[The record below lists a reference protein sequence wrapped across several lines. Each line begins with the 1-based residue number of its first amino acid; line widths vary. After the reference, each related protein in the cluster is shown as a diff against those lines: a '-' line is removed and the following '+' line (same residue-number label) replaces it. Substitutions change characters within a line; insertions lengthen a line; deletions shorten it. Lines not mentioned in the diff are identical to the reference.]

1 MGLTRRGFLG
11 LLASAVPAMAL
22 DPERALWVPGQ
33 KTIVDLGAGR
43 NLTPIALGD
52 WVETSFDLDAEQ
64 LNMFVPPDWVI
75 KNIMA
80 SLERRLRFGADIN
93 RSYDEQFRGSLFGDK
108 TAART
113 PTVKIMAPRATLLDA
128 G

>member
-1 MGLTRRGFLG
+1 MNRRGFLG
-11 LLASAVPAMAL
+11 LLASALPAMVL

-80 SLERRLRFGADIN
+80 SLERSLRFGANIN
-93 RSYDEQFRGSLFGDK
+93 RSYDEQYQQVYASGE
-108 TAART
+108 AAVRIMT
-113 PTVKIMAPRATLLDA
+113 PRVTLLDA